1 MSLSNQDRQLA
12 VAATALY
19 YAAEFGCVP
28 DDLDTDEEN
37 ADLCI
42 RTVTDYIEGFDHCS
56 PDDPQ
61 ALAVAVYERLKLDV
75 AKIH

>member
-12 VAATALY
+12 IAATALY

-28 DDLDTDEEN
+28 DDLDSDEGH

-56 PDDPQ
+56 VDDSQ
-61 ALAVAVYERLKLDV
+61 ALADAVYTRLKLDHN
-75 AKIH
+75 KIH